1 MLEPDPDF
9 VGGDLTSNVTDC
21 NHDITYFDSTTKT
34 WTCPWDVNSK
44 SNWLTTD
51 GTKIVVNTNLAPAST
66 IRYTV

>member
-9 VGGDLTSNVTDC
+9 DGGDLTSIVTDC
-21 NHDITYFDSTTKT
+21 NHNITYFDSTTKT

-51 GTKIVVNTNLAPAST
+51 GT
-66 IRYTV
+66 

>member
-21 NHDITYFDSTTKT
+21 NHDINYFDSTTKT
-34 WTCPWDVNSK
+34 WTCPWDVNFK

-51 GTKIVVNTNLAPAST
+51 GT
-66 IRYTV
+66 